1 MKKILVIS
9 AGAFLGLIV
18 LGAVLADVLPFA
30 DPLQQDAARRL
41 MAPGDGSILG
51 TDNFGRD
58 VFSRLVFGA
67 RSSLFI
73 AVASISLSAALGAAI
88 GTFSGYRGG
97 WIDQVIQRA
106 VDTLLGFPILV
117 MAIIFIVAAGPSAG
131 AVTAAIAV
139 GVLPQIIRLA
149 RSQTLSTKEEAYV
162 VTAQA
167 MGLSP
172 TSIVR
177 RHILP
182 KTLSSVLVFATGL
195 VGLALI
201 LESALHFLG
210 LGVPPPEPSWG
221 GMLDESRAYLEVA
234 PWLAIFPGLILSLTA
249 FSFVF
254 LGDALRDTIDPRT
267 RPESGA
273 VIDSGLAYP
282 AK

>member
-1 MKKILVIS
+1 MKNTLMIS
-9 AGAFLGLIV
+9 AGVFLALIV
-18 LGAVLADVLPFA
+18 LSAILADVLPIA
-30 DPLQQDAARRL
+30 DPLQQDATRRL
-41 MAPGDGSILG
+41 LAPGDGSILG

-58 VFSRLVFGA
+58 VFSRLVHGA

-73 AVASISLSAALGAAI
+73 AVASISLSAALGAAL

-97 WIDQVIQRA
+97 WMDQVIQRA

-117 MAIIFIVAAGPSAG
+117 LAIIFIVAAGPSAG
-131 AVTAAIAV
+131 TVTVAIAV

-149 RSQTLSTKEEAYV
+149 RSQTLSVKEEAYV
-162 VTAQA
+162 VTPRA

-172 TSIVR
+172 WRIVW

-254 LGDALRDTIDPRT
+254 LGDALRDRIDPRT

-273 VIDSGLAYP
+273 GVDASLVY
-282 AK
+282 

>member
-1 MKKILVIS
+1 MKNTLMIS
-9 AGAFLGLIV
+9 AEVFLALIV
-18 LGAVLADVLPFA
+18 LSAILADVLPIA
-30 DPLQQDAARRL
+30 DPLQQDATRRL
-41 MAPGDGSILG
+41 LAPGDGSILG

-58 VFSRLVFGA
+58 VFSRLVYGA

-73 AVASISLSAALGAAI
+73 AVASISLSAALGAAL

-97 WIDQVIQRA
+97 WMDQVIQRA

-117 MAIIFIVAAGPSAG
+117 LAIIFIVAAGSSAG
-131 AVTAAIAV
+131 TVTVAIAV

-149 RSQTLSTKEEAYV
+149 RSQTLSVKEEAYV
-162 VTAQA
+162 VTARA

-172 TSIVR
+172 CRIVT

-182 KTLSSVLVFATGL
+182 KTLSSVLVFITGL

-254 LGDALRDTIDPRT
+254 LGDALRDRIDPRT
-267 RPESGA
+267 RPEGSSG
-273 VIDSGLAYP
+273 IDAGLAYQ